1 MKNMK
6 KFKIWGAGLILA
18 LAGQACVSEDPFS
31 SGGEGTLKLS
41 AEIRSEITTRA
52 GDLTSDPTLRDKCV
66 VYIETSRGL
75 IRKFKGLDNIPEL
88 ISLKSGKYLAEAWT
102 GDSVSASFGSKFYR
116 GMQEFTI
123 ADGDNKALS
132 LKCNIANVVV
142 SVNPDALSLGITDLK
157 VTFSHSRGSLEF
169 TEDNIRDAKGYFM
182 MPNADKNLSYKV
194 EGLKADGTPIK
205 KEGIIQNVER
215 AHEYVLNITA
225 EAGGNNQGGALI
237 KIRIDDIPLIEEVVE
252 IYGRPT
258 IEGVE
263 FNIDEQVVGIPG
275 VPYGLFFRN
284 KRFV

>member
-1 MKNMK
+1 M
-6 KFKIWGAGLILA
+6 
-18 LAGQACVSEDPFS
+18 
-31 SGGEGTLKLS
+31 
-41 AEIRSEITTRA
+41 
-52 GDLTSDPTLRDKCV
+52 
-66 VYIETSRGL
+66 
-75 IRKFKGLDNIPEL
+75 
-88 ISLKSGKYLAEAWT
+88 
-102 GDSVSASFGSKFYR
+102 
-116 GMQEFTI
+116 
-123 ADGDNKALS
+123 
-132 LKCNIANVVV
+132 

-225 EAGGNNQGGALI
+225 EAGGNKPGGALI

-263 FNIDEQVVGIPG
+263 FNIDEQVVGIPALRRARRTHLQTRSYMCADMRG
-275 VPYGLFFRN
+275 SIVCS
-284 KRFV
+284 FVADRIFKSWVISSLI

>member
-1 MKNMK
+1 
-6 KFKIWGAGLILA
+6 
-18 LAGQACVSEDPFS
+18 
-31 SGGEGTLKLS
+31 
-41 AEIRSEITTRA
+41 
-52 GDLTSDPTLRDKCV
+52 
-66 VYIETSRGL
+66 
-75 IRKFKGLDNIPEL
+75 
-88 ISLKSGKYLAEAWT
+88 
-102 GDSVSASFGSKFYR
+102 
-116 GMQEFTI
+116 MQEFTI

-225 EAGGNNQGGALI
+225 EAGG
-237 KIRIDDIPLIEEVVE
+237 
-252 IYGRPT
+252 
-258 IEGVE
+258 
-263 FNIDEQVVGIPG
+263 
-275 VPYGLFFRN
+275 
-284 KRFV
+284 